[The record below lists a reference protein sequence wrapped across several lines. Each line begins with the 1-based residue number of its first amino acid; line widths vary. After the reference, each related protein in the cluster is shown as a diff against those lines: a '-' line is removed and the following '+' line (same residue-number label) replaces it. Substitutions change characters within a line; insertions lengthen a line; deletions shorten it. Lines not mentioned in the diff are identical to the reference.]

1 MRRLV
6 LLALL
11 VALAGCE
18 STRRIDRATLDER
31 YQQTQLAKGVLSI
44 VPLRVEPNQPPPVV
58 VNWWYAGSS
67 DGQHSLVYREL
78 TWDNAGNPV
87 GTEQRYRIAQN
98 ALKIQ
103 QPFAS
108 TRDAGRWMPL
118 FEAADE
124 IEPPADL
131 PTARKAPVP
140 IDNDPVRRPEQPVV
154 PPSFD

>member
-18 STRRIDRATLDER
+18 STQRIDRAALDER

-67 DGQHSLVYREL
+67 DGQRDQPQLPGPFRPRQGV
-78 TWDNAGNPV
+78 AGEP
-87 GTEQRYRIAQN
+87 EDRRRQRHR
-98 ALKIQ
+98 
-103 QPFAS
+103 
-108 TRDAGRWMPL
+108 R
-118 FEAADE
+118 AD
-124 IEPPADL
+124 
-131 PTARKAPVP
+131 RV
-140 IDNDPVRRPEQPVV
+140 VRRP
-154 PPSFD
+154 